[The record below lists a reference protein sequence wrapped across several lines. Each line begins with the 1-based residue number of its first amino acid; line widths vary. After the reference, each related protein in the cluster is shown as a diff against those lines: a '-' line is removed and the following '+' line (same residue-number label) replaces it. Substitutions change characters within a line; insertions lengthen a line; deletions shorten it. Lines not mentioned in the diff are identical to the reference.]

1 MSTTGD
7 TYANPDAVVTAE
19 WLAAHLDDPRV
30 HVAESSADP
39 LLYQTG
45 HIPGALRLDWQSD
58 LQDPLTRDVATPAQV
73 AQALAARGIGPD
85 HTVVLY
91 GDMYNWW
98 AAYAF
103 WVLRLAGHRD
113 VRLLDGGRA
122 AWAAAGR
129 PFSREAPQPRPAA
142 YPALTGRG
150 DLRARRSDIQAALA
164 RPGAVA
170 LADVRTANEYRGEVP
185 NAEEARSAM
194 AQTQRHGHIPGARHV
209 PWSELIRDDSRLPP
223 RTDLARS
230 FVERGIAPEREVIT
244 YCMVGVLSSYAWF
257 VLHELLGYPR
267 VRNYD
272 GSWSE
277 WGNLVGVPIAREAP
291 PDA

>member
-1 MSTTGD
+1 MHD
-7 TYANPDAVVTAE
+7 TSYANPDAVVTPA
-19 WLAAHLDDPRV
+19 WLVARLDDPRV
-30 HVAESSADP
+30 RVVESSADP
-39 LLYQTG
+39 LLYRTG

-58 LQDPLTRDVATPAQV
+58 LQDPLTRDVAAPAQV

-85 HTVVLY
+85 HTIVLY

-98 AAYAF
+98 AAYAL

-113 VRLLDGGRA
+113 VRLLNGGRA
-122 AWAAAGR
+122 GWAAAGH
-129 PFSREAPQPRPAA
+129 PLSRETPQPAPVT
-142 YPALTGRG
+142 YPTLASNA
-150 DLRARRSDIQAALA
+150 DLRARRSDIQAALS
-164 RPGAVA
+164 RPDAVM
-170 LADVRTANEYRGEVP
+170 LADIRSPNEYRGETP
-185 NAEEARSAM
+185 DPEEARSAM

-209 PWSELIRDDSRLPP
+209 PWSALIRDDSTLPP
-223 RTDLARS
+223 RADLARS
-230 FVERGIAPEREVIT
+230 FAERGIMPEREVIT

-277 WGNLVGVPIAREAP
+277 WGNLVGVPIARAAP
-291 PDA
+291 PQS

>member
-1 MSTTGD
+1 
-7 TYANPDAVVTAE
+7 VVTAE

-73 AQALAARGIGPD
+73 AQALAARGIGPN
-85 HTVVLY
+85 HTIVLY

-129 PFSREAPQPRPAA
+129 PFSREVPIPAPAA
-142 YPALTGRG
+142 YPTPAGQHN
-150 DLRARRSDIQAALA
+150 LRARRSDIQAALA

-170 LADVRTANEYRGEVP
+170 LADVRSPNEYRGDVP
-185 NAEEARSAM
+185 SAEEARSAM
-194 AQTQRHGHIPGARHV
+194 TQTQRHGHIPGARHV

-230 FVERGIAPEREVIT
+230 FVERGITPEREVIT